1 MYSADFYYYCCYK
14 PLTDQ
19 IPVNINYLWIMAG
32 AGVVSALLFLFC
44 YKREYEKTYANAV
57 SQTEIWIKEKPA

>member
-1 MYSADFYYYCCYK
+1 
-14 PLTDQ
+14 
-19 IPVNINYLWIMAG
+19 MAG